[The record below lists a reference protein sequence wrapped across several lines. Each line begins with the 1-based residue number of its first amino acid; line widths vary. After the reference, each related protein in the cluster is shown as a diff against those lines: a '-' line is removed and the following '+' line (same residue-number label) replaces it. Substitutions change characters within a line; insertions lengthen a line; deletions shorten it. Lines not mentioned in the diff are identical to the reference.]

1 MAAKR
6 KIQNRRKVNLLLEQE
21 TYDNLEKLAALRG
34 GNTTVSDIIR
44 ESIDYNLTANYCVQ
58 NIDLITKIMKEELS
72 VILNPAIDRIAALSS
87 KACVQAATASYLNAE
102 ALNRFVPE
110 KERMD
115 VKEAYDAARKK
126 GVAYVKGKTIDG

>member
-1 MAAKR
+1 
-6 KIQNRRKVNLLLEQE
+6 
-21 TYDNLEKLAALRG
+21 
-34 GNTTVSDIIR
+34 
-44 ESIDYNLTANYCVQ
+44 
-58 NIDLITKIMKEELS
+58 MKEELS